1 VSRRAE
7 RSHLRYDF
15 KPRARPQT
23 LPPARLRHLA
33 RQVHALGERPL
44 YELLTE
50 LEAGLPFAERVEA
63 YAGLADLGPF
73 IKAHGGDRLP
83 IARVVTPTRK
93 GRGAL

>member
-63 YAGLADLGPF
+63 YAGPF